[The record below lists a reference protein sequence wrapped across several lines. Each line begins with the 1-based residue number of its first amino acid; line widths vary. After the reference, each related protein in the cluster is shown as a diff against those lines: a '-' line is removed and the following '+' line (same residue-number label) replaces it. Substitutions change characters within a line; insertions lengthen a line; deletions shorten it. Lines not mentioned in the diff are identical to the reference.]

1 MNINNVNRI
10 AKEAGKLAKKI
21 DYAKLARAGKEIAF
35 GIGEAAKK
43 VPWTKIAEVIGLIG
57 AGYGLKAIL
66 DQAQISK
73 LKSACEGLQNEN
85 EKLRETVNTL
95 NNSVFVMKKKIEALK
110 ASSFVE
116 KAKRTAE
123 LKSCITYQYA
133 TKEYIEIAIKKA
145 SGGKISFEE
154 RKYSS
159 VFEKILNADIIAE
172 DAKYIEEYVLP
183 KYKNRIDNLI
193 EFDCTSLLEKLNA

>member
-1 MNINNVNRI
+1 MNTKVLNRI
-10 AKEAGKLAKKI
+10 VKEAGKLAKKI
-21 DYAKLARAGKEIAF
+21 DYAKLARAGKEAAY
-35 GIGEAAKK
+35 GLVELAKK
-43 VPWTKIAEVIGLIG
+43 VPWTKIAEGIGLIG

-73 LKSACEGLQNEN
+73 LKSACEGLQTEN
-85 EKLRETVNTL
+85 EKLRETVKTL
-95 NNSVFVMKKKIEALK
+95 NNSVYVMKKKIEALK
-110 ASSFVE
+110 ASNIVE
-116 KAKRTAE
+116 KAKSTAE

-145 SGGKISFEE
+145 NGGTLSFEE

-159 VFEKILNADIIAE
+159 IFEKVLNADVIAE

-183 KYKNRIDNLI
+183 KYKNKIDNLI
-193 EFDCTSLLEKLNA
+193 EFDCTSLLDKLHA